1 MSIGIVTLLYSNYL
15 TRGYIVNIK
24 KKQYIGN
31 ITTKRVN
38 KYFIHNLLFST
49 IYLLR
54 VNVQNNITYYS
65 NTFLKS

>member
-38 KYFIHNLLFST
+38 KYFIHN
-49 IYLLR
+49 
-54 VNVQNNITYYS
+54 
-65 NTFLKS
+65 